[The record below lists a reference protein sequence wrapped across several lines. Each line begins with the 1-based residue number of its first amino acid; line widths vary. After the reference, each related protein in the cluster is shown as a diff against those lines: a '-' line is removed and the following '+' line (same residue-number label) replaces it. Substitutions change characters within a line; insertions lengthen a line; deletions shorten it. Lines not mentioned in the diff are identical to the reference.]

1 MTRLHPHEGALIK
14 LKEKSL
20 TLFPLFPLAAWTI
33 PLEQTRCGFTSP
45 HTLQLLSLA
54 RDLQEVPWNDHL
66 GKGSEAQRMSPSSV
80 WRGVCPRSFHSPL
93 FSVLARVLQGS
104 HKQGTIPEPLT
115 GSGLWFSSA
124 LAFVQEMR
132 NRREPQQR
140 DLWEKQ
146 FVSVSASSSV
156 LKQPQ
161 SQNPIFELPEFAP
174 SHSWGGSLGPCTRN
188 VLLGFDFWFKPTFA
202 TCIPQFQ
209 WYLPFTTQFPGEFMQ
224 Q

>member
-1 MTRLHPHEGALIK
+1 MSAEITELLDSFSRTLVSTFPPFPTRFIALNTLQTEIPWITRLHPHEGALIK

-66 GKGSEAQRMSPSSV
+66 GKGSEAQRVSPSGV

-140 DLWEKQ
+140 HLW
-146 FVSVSASSSV
+146 
-156 LKQPQ
+156 
-161 SQNPIFELPEFAP
+161 
-174 SHSWGGSLGPCTRN
+174 
-188 VLLGFDFWFKPTFA
+188 
-202 TCIPQFQ
+202 
-209 WYLPFTTQFPGEFMQ
+209 
-224 Q
+224 